1 MRHDIK
7 NGRAAQIYA
16 SPNRGLSDSLPRE
29 DVPCSGDFRNLC
41 PTLTDCWVYKP
52 PLKSRKQY
60 SAPYRPM
67 PEITKRVDR
76 VEHTRRIERAEKL
89 LQKGKAAE
97 ALEEYLLILR
107 DDPENDT
114 VRQLSADLC
123 LSQDRTRDAVGLLGQ
138 LFERQV
144 NAGDATRASL
154 TYKKLARHGSPTWE
168 QKFRFG
174 QLLEGSNKKL
184 AVGTYESA
192 LSDLAKLDNKK
203 GALEILGRVVALEPV
218 QANFLRIAELCSELG
233 ESKAAAEAFKQV
245 AHLAAAAN
253 NDPAQWYERAYQED
267 SSDEEIALAYGRSLL
282 TQGQVGAAI
291 FILEPQVNAGK
302 NSPELREIYAEALL
316 AAGRYAEAEP
326 LVWQLFEQN
335 PNRVQQ
341 VSTLIGQLLDAEL
354 DDTAV
359 SLARKLGQFQ
369 AKRGERRQFLAAM
382 QDLTATRHS
391 SSAMLEFLSELF
403 NAANREGDY
412 CQTLLKL
419 FDLYCSTGD
428 FAKAAECLD
437 RAAEVDPYDSGH
449 GKRLEML
456 KGKIDDKR
464 FAVIAARFTSTSP
477 TAAEKAIEHEA
488 TLGASTLQDLMLQ
501 AEILVQYGMRN
512 KAVERLQRIQELFPR
527 EEERNED
534 LQRLYLSAGMTPSY
548 PGSAPRQASAPPIP
562 APVATPA
569 QPVIDP
575 ASEMRNVTR
584 VAEITR
590 KLYHQTTAQAVL
602 STAVNEIGAHWEV
615 SRCLA
620 AMRTPGSAPTAAQEF
635 CGKNV
640 KGGSPSA
647 IKDLVCAL
655 QDLAFS
661 YSPNE
666 PLIIADAQRA
676 PELQPAQSAIVELAV
691 TSLIAFPLTNG
702 NDPVGVLLLLHNKA
716 RAWPQTDV
724 VVLKTL
730 ADQMVIALNNAGLRR
745 LVKNLSV
752 TEEKS
757 GLLKRSS
764 YLDLLLAESKRA
776 VQNSAPL
783 SVLLLRF
790 GRGAALL
797 KEYGEAAIEAVM
809 EKIGQQFA
817 AQIRTNDL
825 AFRYDTATVALILG
839 DTAEKEAMMAI
850 EKLRK
855 VVAEIRL
862 PAKNESAQGPSLE
875 FSAGLAEAVVRESYD
890 PVDIVTEVIN
900 RAEHA
905 LATSLAQGPAKVVAL
920 APALATGAV
929 A

>member
-1 MRHDIK
+1 
-7 NGRAAQIYA
+7 
-16 SPNRGLSDSLPRE
+16 
-29 DVPCSGDFRNLC
+29 
-41 PTLTDCWVYKP
+41 
-52 PLKSRKQY
+52 
-60 SAPYRPM
+60 M

-76 VEHTRRIERAEKL
+76 AELARRIERAEKL
-89 LQKGKAAE
+89 LQKGKASE
-97 ALEEYLLILR
+97 ALEEYLSVLR

-114 VRQLSADLC
+114 VRQLAADLC
-123 LSQDRTRDAVGLLGQ
+123 LSQNRGGDAVALLGE

-154 TYKKLARHGSPTWE
+154 TYKKLARHSSPTWE

-192 LSDLAKLDNKK
+192 LSDLAKLGDNK
-203 GALEILGRVVALEPV
+203 GALQVLGRLVELEPI
-218 QANFLRIAELCSELG
+218 QGNFLRVAELSSELG
-233 ESKAAAEAFKQV
+233 ESKAAAAAFKRV
-245 AHLAAAAN
+245 AQIVAGAG

-267 SSDEEIALAYGRSLL
+267 SSDEEITLAYGTCLL
-282 TQGQVGAAI
+282 GQGQVGAAI
-291 FILEPQVNAGK
+291 FILESQVNAGK
-302 NSPELREIYAEALL
+302 ASPQLRDIYAEALL
-316 AAGRYAEAEP
+316 AAGRYADAEP

-335 PNRVQQ
+335 PNRMQQ
-341 VSTLIGQLLDAEL
+341 VTALIGQLVDAEQ
-354 DDTAV
+354 DAAAV

-369 AKRGERRQFLAAM
+369 AKRGERRQFVAVMQEITAARR
-382 QDLTATRHS
+382 A
-391 SSAMLEFLSELF
+391 APEMLEFLSELF
-403 NAANREGDY
+403 NASNREGDY

-437 RAAEVDPYDSGH
+437 RAAEVDAYESGH
-449 GKRLEML
+449 TKRLEML
-456 KGKIDDKR
+456 KGKIDEAKYQ
-464 FAVIAARFTSTSP
+464 AIASRFTPVSRA
-477 TAAEKAIEHEA
+477 AAEPAQEHEA

-534 LQRLYLSAGMTPSY
+534 LQRLYLAAGVTPSY
-548 PGSAPRQASAPPIP
+548 AGSAPLPGVASVAAPPTGAPP
-562 APVATPA
+562 AAAV
-569 QPVIDP
+569 DP
-575 ASEMRNVTR
+575 AAEMRNVTR

-590 KLYHQTTAQAVL
+590 KLYHQTTAAAVL
-602 STAVNEIGAHWEV
+602 TTAVNEIGGHWEV

-620 AMRTPGSAPTAAQEF
+620 VMCTPGSPPTAVEQF
-635 CGKNV
+635 CGKGV
-640 KGGSPSA
+640 KEGSSAA
-647 IKDLVCAL
+647 IKEVMCAL
-655 QDLAFS
+655 QNLSLAS
-661 YSPNE
+661 SSEESVPSGG
-666 PLIIADAQRA
+666 PILIADAQKDT
-676 PELQPAQSAIVELAV
+676 ELQAVRKSVTELGATAV
-691 TSLIAFPLTNG
+691 LALPLSNG
-702 NDPVGVLLLLHNKA
+702 EDSVGVLALLHNKP
-716 RAWPQTDV
+716 RIWPQTDA

-764 YLDLLLAESKRA
+764 YIDLLLAESKRA
-776 VQNSAPL
+776 TQNASPL
-783 SVLLLRF
+783 SVLLLQF
-790 GRGAALL
+790 GRSAALI
-797 KEYGEAAIEAVM
+797 KEYGEAAVELAM
-809 EKIGQQFA
+809 GKIGQQFA
-817 AQIRTNDL
+817 ANIRTNDL
-825 AFRYDTATVALILG
+825 AFRYDTTTIAIILG

-855 VVAEIRL
+855 VIAEVRL
-862 PAKNESAQGPSLE
+862 SGKDGSGKGQSLE

-900 RAEHA
+900 RAEFA
-905 LATSLAQGPAKVVAL
+905 LATSAAQGPGKVVAL
-920 APALATGAV
+920 GAALAAGAV

>member
-1 MRHDIK
+1 MPD
-7 NGRAAQIYA
+7 
-16 SPNRGLSDSLPRE
+16 
-29 DVPCSGDFRNLC
+29 
-41 PTLTDCWVYKP
+41 TT
-52 PLKSRKQY
+52 KS
-60 SAPYRPM
+60 
-67 PEITKRVDR
+67 VDR
-76 VEHTRRIERAEKL
+76 AELARRIERAEKL

-97 ALEEYLLILR
+97 ALEEYFVVLR

-114 VRQLSADLC
+114 VRALTADLC
-123 LSQDRTRDAVGLLGQ
+123 LSQDRTRDAVQLLGQ

-192 LSDLAKLDNKK
+192 LSDLSKLGNKQ
-203 GALEILGRVVALEPV
+203 GSLEVLGRIIALEPI

-233 ESKAAAEAFKQV
+233 ETKAAAEAFKQV
-245 AHLAAAAN
+245 AHLTTAAG

-267 SSDEEIALAYGRSLL
+267 SSDEEIALAYGKSLL
-282 TQGQVGAAI
+282 AQGQVGAAI
-291 FILEPQVNAGK
+291 FILEPQVAAGK
-302 NSPELREIYAEALL
+302 NSAELRDVYAEALL

-335 PNRVQQ
+335 PNRIQQ
-341 VSTLIGQLLDAEL
+341 VTELVGQLLGAEL
-354 DDTAV
+354 DETAV

-369 AKRGERRQFLAAM
+369 AKRGERRQFLASM
-382 QDLTATRHS
+382 QDLISSRRS

-412 CQTLLKL
+412 AQTLLKL

-428 FAKAAECLD
+428 FSKAAECLD

-456 KGKIDDKR
+456 KGKIDDNR
-464 FAVIAARFTSTSP
+464 FKVISSRFTSTTPS
-477 TAAEKAIEHEA
+477 AAQSAIEHEA

-534 LQRLYLSAGMTPSY
+534 LQRLYLAAGVTPSY
-548 PGSAPRQASAPPIP
+548 GGRAPLTAAPAIVAAAASPT
-562 APVATPA
+562 PVAPA
-569 QPVIDP
+569 ADP
-575 ASEMRNVTR
+575 AAEMHNVTR

-590 KLYHQTTAQAVL
+590 KLYHQGTAPAVL
-602 STAVNEIGAHWEV
+602 TTAVNEIGAHWEV
-615 SRCLA
+615 SRCI
-620 AMRTPGSAPTAAQEF
+620 AMMRSPGSAPTAIQEY
-635 CGKNV
+635 CGKGA
-640 KGGSPSA
+640 KEGGPA
-647 IKDLVCAL
+647 ALKEMMIAL
-655 QDLAFS
+655 QDSLT
-661 YSPNE
+661 E
-666 PLIIADAQRA
+666 ECMTIADAQKA
-676 PELQPAQSAIVELAV
+676 PELQNVRKSVAELGAASV
-691 TSLIAFPLTNG
+691 LALPLSNGEDSVGALALI
-702 NDPVGVLLLLHNKA
+702 HNKA
-716 RAWPQTDV
+716 RSWPHTDT

-757 GLLKRSS
+757 GLLKRGS
-764 YLDLLLAESKRA
+764 YLDLLLAESRRA
-776 VQNSAPL
+776 LQNSSIF
-783 SVLLLRF
+783 SVLLLQF
-790 GRGAALL
+790 GRSAALV
-797 KEYGEAAIEAVM
+797 KEYGEATVEAAM
-809 EKIGQQFA
+809 DKIGQQFA
-817 AQIRTNDL
+817 ANIRTNDL
-825 AFRYDTATVALILG
+825 AFRYDTTTIALILG
-839 DTAEKEAMMAI
+839 ETAEKEALLAI

-855 VVAEIRL
+855 IIAGVQL
-862 PAKNESAQGPSLE
+862 PAKNGSEKGFAME

-905 LATSLAQGPAKVVAL
+905 LATSLGQGPGKVVAL
-920 APALATGAV
+920 APALAAGAV

>member
-1 MRHDIK
+1 
-7 NGRAAQIYA
+7 
-16 SPNRGLSDSLPRE
+16 
-29 DVPCSGDFRNLC
+29 
-41 PTLTDCWVYKP
+41 
-52 PLKSRKQY
+52 
-60 SAPYRPM
+60 M
-67 PEITKRVDR
+67 PEITKRVER
-76 VEHTRRIERAEKL
+76 SEIVRRIERAEKL

-97 ALEEYLLILR
+97 ALEEYLQALR

-123 LSQDRTRDAVGLLGQ
+123 LSQNRGRDAVHLLGE

-154 TYKKLARHGSPTWE
+154 TYKKLARHGNPTWE

-192 LSDLAKLDNKK
+192 LSDLAKLNDKK
-203 GALEILGRVVALEPV
+203 GALQVLGRVVELEPI
-218 QANFLRIAELCSELG
+218 QANFLRVAELCSELG
-233 ESKAAAEAFKQV
+233 ESKAAAEGFKRV
-245 AHLAAAAN
+245 AHLTQASGG
-253 NDPAQWYERAYQED
+253 DPAQWYERAYQED
-267 SSDEEIALAYGRSLL
+267 SSDEQIALAYGKSLL
-282 TQGQVGAAI
+282 AQGQVGAAI
-291 FILEPQVNAGK
+291 FILEPQLNAGK
-302 NSPELREIYAEALL
+302 NSPELRDIYAEALL

-335 PNRVQQ
+335 PSHISQ
-341 VSTLIGQLLDAEL
+341 VTALIGQLQESEQDA
-354 DDTAV
+354 TAV

-382 QDLTATRHS
+382 QELTAARRAS
-391 SSAMLEFLSELF
+391 PEMLEFLSELF

-419 FDLYCSTGD
+419 FDVYCGTGD

-437 RAAEVDPYDSGH
+437 RAAEVDPYEPGH
-449 GKRLEML
+449 AKRLDIL
-456 KGKIDDKR
+456 KSKIDENK
-464 FAVIAARFTSTSP
+464 FKEIASRFTSTSP
-477 TAAEKAIEHEA
+477 TAAQKAIEHEA

-512 KAVERLQRIQELFPR
+512 KAMERLQRIQELFPR

-534 LQRLYLSAGMTPSY
+534 LQRLYLAAGVTPSY
-548 PGSAPRQASAPPIP
+548 AGSASKPAPASVPVAAA
-562 APVATPA
+562 APVA
-569 QPVIDP
+569 DP
-575 ASEMRNVTR
+575 AAEMRNVTR

-590 KLYHQTTAQAVL
+590 KLYHQGTAPAVL
-602 STAVNEIGAHWEV
+602 TTAVNEIGAHWEV
-615 SRCLA
+615 SRCVAL
-620 AMRTPGSAPTAAQEF
+620 MRTPGSAPTAVQEF
-635 CGKNV
+635 CGKGV
-640 KGGSPSA
+640 KEADPA
-647 IKDLVCAL
+647 VIKEVMIAL
-655 QDLAFS
+655 QDATS
-661 YSPNE
+661 NE
-666 PLIIADAQRA
+666 PSIINDAQRV
-676 PELQPAQSAIVELAV
+676 PELQSVRKAV
-691 TSLIAFPLTNG
+691 TELEAVAMLALPLSNG
-702 NDPVGVLLLLHNKA
+702 EDSVGVLALMHNKP
-716 RAWPQTDV
+716 RVWPHTDA

-757 GLLKRSS
+757 GLLKRGS

-776 VQNSAPL
+776 LQNSAAL
-783 SVLLLRF
+783 SVLLLQF
-790 GRGAALL
+790 GRSVALV
-797 KEYGEAAIEAVM
+797 KEYGEAAVESAM
-809 EKIGQQFA
+809 DKIGQQFA
-817 AQIRTNDL
+817 ANIRTNDL
-825 AFRYDTATVALILG
+825 AFRYDTTTIALILG

-855 VVAEIRL
+855 IIAGVHL
-862 PAKNESAQGPSLE
+862 PAKDGSEKGHAME

-905 LATSLAQGPAKVVAL
+905 LATALGQGPGKIVVLEATL
-920 APALATGAV
+920 AAGAV